1 MTSKNPGTPQIT
13 TGELV
18 ETLQTQINKEENIQN
33 QRQSI
38 TDDDLIKAINVS
50 MKQDGNTNTKVS
62 KSNQITTD
70 ELGKTLQTQ
79 INEEDNIQNQTQGI
93 TDDDLIKALDVSM
106 KQDGNNGILG
116 SLHSWKNILRKD
128 LDTEKYKE
136 PKLPIA
142 IYASKLIETADLFFY
157 CIFAPFMRIL
167 KDNILDLKNKNS
179 EQFNQ
184 YIYQVITS
192 LKEKANIE
200 DETPYDDD
208 SLREK
213 KAKMIING
221 LNKLKEMKNQQIS
234 SYVES
239 GISVLKLLVR
249 LQATLFTMLIP
260 MNTKI
265 MLYPLYGMAKLMV
278 LYLKAYVGIVNIV
291 LKQLVKSDLSADVVN
306 ELMELGEMNTKDYTK
321 ETLQEMIADKMSM
334 VNGMIDVLDIVSQML
349 IERSPDK
356 LFEMLSE
363 RFTYALEQMK
373 SNCPL

>member
-79 INEEDNIQNQTQGI
+79 INEEDNIQNQTQSI

-116 SLHSWKNILRKD
+116 SMHSWKNILRKD

-321 ETLQEMIADKMSM
+321 ETLQEMITDKMSM

-373 SNCPL
+373 LNCPL

>member
-306 ELMELGEMNTKDYTK
+306 ELIELGEMNTKDYTK